1 MIIPTIFLHGFNG
14 DVSSTN
20 QMIVAAERE
29 LNLHKSMLIY
39 VNFSGEITY
48 LDDGLLQDHNPI
60 IQIVFQNRFALHE
73 FRINKL
79 YEIVKYLKSHYHIQK
94 INGIG
99 HSLGANDFVDLELM
113 YGSSEKLPK
122 LNKLV
127 TIAGLFNGM
136 FGFLDRCGL
145 TSILSNG
152 APKHMTYEYKQRLK
166 YKNCFPSGIRLLN
179 VIGKSD
185 PIHNN
190 DHWVSFSSARS
201 VKFLLQDRL
210 ESYEEYIVTGPMGEH
225 TALNRN
231 SDVEHT
237 VNEFIW
243 SNDSKNKEFVS
254 DNKQVNLKIRKII

>member
-1 MIIPTIFLHGFNG
+1 MNVPTIFLHGFNG

-29 LNLHKSMLIY
+29 LNLHKSMLVY
-39 VNFSGEITY
+39 VNFDGKITY
-48 LDDGLLQDHNPI
+48 LDDGLLKDNNPI
-60 IQIVFQNRFALHE
+60 IQIVFQNRFALHK

-79 YEIVKYLKSHYHIQK
+79 YEILKDLKSNYNVK
-94 INGIG
+94 RINGIG

-145 TSILSNG
+145 TSLLSNG

-166 YKNCFPSGIRLLN
+166 YKNYFPRGIKLLN
-179 VIGKSD
+179 IIGKSD

-210 ESYEEYIVTGPMGEH
+210 KSYEEYIVTGPMGEH

-231 SDVEHT
+231 SDVEHVINT
-237 VNEFIW
+237 FIW
-243 SNDSKNKEFVS
+243 KSSDEDKEIIS
-254 DNKQVNLKIRKII
+254 DDNQVNLKIKKII